1 VRRAVFL
8 DRDGVL
14 NRAIVRA
21 GKPYAPT
28 TIDQFELL
36 PDVREA
42 TYALRGAGFL
52 VVVVTNQ
59 PDVAAGRQSRATV
72 AAMHERLRG
81 AIAVDDI
88 RVCFHTDAD
97 ACSCRKPGPGMLRA
111 AAREW
116 HIDLRASVMVGDRWR
131 DIDAG
136 RAAGCRTVWV
146 RQDYDEPIP
155 HGFDAQVASLAR
167 ATHLILTG
175 ALDPIERTSCWTLNR
190 CA

>member
-14 NRAIVRA
+14 NRAIVRG
-21 GKPYAPT
+21 GKPYAPV

-42 TYALRGAGFL
+42 TQSLRRAGFL
-52 VVVVTNQ
+52 VIVATNQ
-59 PDVAAGRQSRATV
+59 PDVATGRQSRATV
-72 AAMHERLRG
+72 AAMHERLRR

-97 ACSCRKPGPGMLRA
+97 GCGCRKPNPGLLRS

-116 HIDLRASVMVGDRWR
+116 DIDLRASVMVGDRWR

-146 RQDYDEPIP
+146 RQDYAEPMP
-155 HGFDAQVASLAR
+155 QGFDAEVPSLAR

-175 ALDPIERTSCWTLNR
+175 ALEGRRANHP
-190 CA
+190 